1 MDITGK
7 VHCFF
12 EQEEW
17 RDIKG
22 YEGKYQVSNL
32 GNVKSLQYKRL
43 GKARILIPYI
53 SNRGYYTV
61 ALSMNSKKA
70 VRTIHRLVAETFVEN
85 IDDLPMVNHVDGN
98 KKNNRADN
106 LEWCTQKH
114 NIEHAWE
121 SGLAKKDNN
130 RVIYQFDLGMNF
142 IKKYKSQT
150 EASKETGIKQS
161 EISKCCNGLRNKAGD
176 YIWCYDDRLLSE
188 LESYKGKIILSDEE
202 YNKVIDNAQKDIK
215 SELETY
221 KKIAEKLAEL
231 LLKGNEVPYICDL
244 IIVEHCNKYKSGECG
259 KCIIDWARK
268 EVLKDE

>member
-1 MDITGK
+1 MNNIDK
-7 VHCFF
+7 
-12 EQEEW
+12 EEW

-32 GNVKSLQYKRL
+32 GHVKSLQYKRL
-43 GKARILIPYI
+43 GKERILIPYV

-61 ALSMNSKKA
+61 ALSMNSKKV
-70 VRTIHRLVAETFVEN
+70 VRTIHRLVAETFVDN
-85 IDDLPMVNHVDGN
+85 IDDLPMVNHIDGN

-150 EASKETGIKQS
+150 EASKETGIKQA

-188 LESYKGKIILSDEE
+188 LE
-202 YNKVIDNAQKDIK
+202 
-215 SELETY
+215 TY
-221 KKIAEKLAEL
+221 KKIAKKLAEE
-231 LLKGNEVPYICDL
+231 LKWLPIGDDATDFIL
-244 IIVEHCNKYKSGECG
+244 FKKVEEA
-259 KCIIDWARK
+259 IDWARK
-268 EVLKDE
+268 EAEKDL

>member
-1 MDITGK
+1 MNIDK
-7 VHCFF
+7 
-12 EQEEW
+12 EEW

-43 GKARILIPYI
+43 GKERILIPYI

-85 IDDLPMVNHVDGN
+85 IEDLPMVNHIDGN

-114 NIEHAWE
+114 NIRHAWE
-121 SGLAKKDNN
+121 
-130 RVIYQFDLGMNF
+130 
-142 IKKYKSQT
+142 
-150 EASKETGIKQS
+150 
-161 EISKCCNGLRNKAGD
+161 NGLTGVK
-176 YIWCYDDRLLSE
+176 E
-188 LESYKGKIILSDEE
+188 L
-202 YNKVIDNAQKDIK
+202 K

-221 KKIAEKLAEL
+221 KKANDNLLVKNAEL
-231 LLKGNEVPYICDL
+231 RVELETYKKIAKRLAKEILSIHNPIFNMVTVNNMEIL
-244 IIVEHCNKYKSGECG
+244 IEN
-259 KCIIDWARK
+259 ARK
-268 EVLKDE
+268 EVEKDREL